1 MASWSTS
8 SSRLLGYLSPMDEP
22 ERILRPNPGP
32 QTWALRCPV
41 DDLLYGGARG
51 GGKGIFLILDWLRHA
66 AKCGGKARGL
76 ILRKYLTDLKDF
88 IAETQK
94 YLPRLGWT
102 WRQQDKQWVGP
113 DGSILNLGYLERE
126 QDAEGQQGWNLSY
139 LAMDEAGQHATPYA
153 IDLLR
158 ACLRL
163 TGVPERLLR
172 LTANPGG
179 PGHKWLKERYVD
191 PAPPSTP
198 HTVEIVLPS
207 GERVTSRRVFIPA
220 RLRDNPMCD
229 TAEYRKNLYLSAG
242 GRDWLVKAWLEGD
255 WNVQPDGG
263 IFDVDKVNFG
273 DCPIIVPTGGV
284 PRFEQP
290 VIERIWQGWDTA
302 YTIKTTNDECAGG
315 TLGRD
320 DRARF
325 WLLDL
330 EHGHWHTGMTPHNII
345 AARKKWQAMHVL
357 LEGGPAGLA
366 IEPAVRDLIQQ
377 SMGTDDPQLFAF
389 DLVSHMSDKIAK
401 NTAFSYAVNQGQV
414 WVSGTRENPPPW
426 WPCLRDQMLTFSG
439 KDGIPDDCIDA
450 FGVGFR
456 EINRVMVAAST
467 LAPRGGDPRALRQDV
482 AQRLNIVR
490 ERTRTAPSSDMPRT
504 MWKR

>member
-1 MASWSTS
+1 MA
-8 SSRLLGYLSPMDEP
+8 DDV

-32 QTWALRCPV
+32 QTWALRCPI

-66 AKCGGKARGL
+66 AKCKGKARGL

-94 YLPRLGWT
+94 YLPRVGWT

-113 DGSILNLGYLERE
+113 DGSVLNLGYLERE

-163 TGVPERLLR
+163 TGVPEHLLR

-191 PAPPSTP
+191 PAPPSEP
-198 HTVEIVLPS
+198 HSGELVLPG
-207 GERVTSRRVFIPA
+207 GERVTFTRVFIPA
-220 RLRDNPMCD
+220 RLRDNPLCD
-229 TAEYRKNLYLSAG
+229 TAEYRKNLFLSAG

-273 DCPIIVPTGGV
+273 VPPILVPLGGV
-284 PRFEQP
+284 PRVGEAL
-290 VIERIWQGWDTA
+290 IERIWQGWDTA
-302 YTIKTTNDECAGG
+302 YTVKTTNDECAGL
-315 TLGRD
+315 TVGRD

-325 WLLDL
+325 WLLNL
-330 EHGHWHTGMTPHNII
+330 EHGHWNTGTTPHKIMEQQKLWN
-345 AARKKWQAMHVL
+345 AMHVL

-366 IEPAVRDLIQQ
+366 IEPTVMDLRQQ
-377 SMGTDDPQLFAF
+377 TMGGPDPRLFAF
-389 DLVSHMSDKIAK
+389 DMVSHMTDKVAK
-401 NTAFSYAVNQGQV
+401 NTAFAYAVNQGQV
-414 WVSGTRENPPPW
+414 WVAGSRDDPPAW
-426 WPCLRDQMLTFSG
+426 WPYLRDQMLTFSG

-450 FGVGFR
+450 GGVAFR
-456 EINRVMVAAST
+456 EIHRIMAAAPPRPPVPPDPNRLREDVQRRLAEVRPPTQGPGDVRVMF
-467 LAPRGGDPRALRQDV
+467 RR
-482 AQRLNIVR
+482 
-490 ERTRTAPSSDMPRT
+490 
-504 MWKR
+504 